1 MAERILWSG
10 STVLPAPV
18 EMSIDDEII
27 WSSSTGRSAAGYMIG
42 DVVAEKKTID
52 ISWAFITEEE
62 LAVIKNIM
70 IAGFFPISF
79 RDDGIDM
86 TIESYRGTLS
96 KEVLGDIGD
105 GHYWYKSAKVTVIQR

>member
-10 STVLPAPV
+10 STVLPAPA

-86 TIESYRGTLS
+86 TIDSYRGTLS

-105 GHYWYKSAKVTVIQR
+105 GHYWYKSVKVTVIQR